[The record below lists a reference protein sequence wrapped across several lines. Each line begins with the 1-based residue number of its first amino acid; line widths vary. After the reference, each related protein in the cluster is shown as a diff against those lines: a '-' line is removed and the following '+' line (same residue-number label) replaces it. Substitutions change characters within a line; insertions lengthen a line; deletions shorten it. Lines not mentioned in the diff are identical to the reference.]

1 MDRGVAIS
9 VMARKNPAPLERAGS
24 GLSLA
29 AFIERPQ
36 ARQIGA
42 CLV

>member
-1 MDRGVAIS
+1 VAMKE
-9 VMARKNPAPLERAGS
+9 VMKRKNPAPLQRAGS

-36 ARQIGA
+36 AMANRRWA
-42 CLV
+42 AV